1 MATQSTLRQRQ
12 DPLVTLYI
20 YYANLSRDKIR
31 RSSKTTKVIA
41 TIALLFSIIG
51 TGYGGYNW
59 FRERAKERARGKRLL
74 RRNSG
79 IRGKDGSRT
88 IYVPYKDSLTSKVK
102 IYPTKP
108 TTFDAHR
115 RLFLNPPA
123 SARTSDDDPVSRIPP
138 PTTKPGLNLAFL
150 HQFLSLGS
158 IMVPRWGSKET
169 GLLMGHGVF
178 LLLRTYLSLL
188 IARLDGEIVRD
199 LVAGKGRAFTWGI
212 IKWCGI
218 GTLASYTNAMIKFL
232 QSKVSI
238 AFRTRLTRYIHDLY
252 LTADNNYY
260 KLMNL
265 DGSIDQGPDQFIT
278 QDLTLFCSAAA
289 ALYSSMGKPLVDLFV
304 FNYQLYRSLGP
315 LALSGILTGYFS
327 TAVVLRKLSPPF
339 GKLKAVEGKKEGD
352 FRGLHS
358 RLLANAEEIS
368 FYGGADTER
377 VFLARSFKDLQRWM
391 EGIYSLKIRYNM
403 LEDVILKYSW
413 SAFGYLITS
422 LPVFLPAWGGLG
434 GAMELADTSEATGR
448 ERGRMKE
455 FITNKRLML
464 SLADAGGRMMYSIK
478 DISELA
484 GYTSRV
490 YSLISALHR
499 VHANAYAPPRGS
511 QPELFS
517 LEDVQGTIH
526 SGFDG
531 VRLEQVPIVAPS
543 LYPRGGD
550 ELLESLSFVVHSG
563 DHLLIS
569 GPNGVGKS
577 AIARIVAGLWP
588 VYRGLVSRPR
598 GFGLDGIMF
607 LPQRPYLSVGTLRDQ
622 VIYPH
627 TEIDMRD
634 AGVSDSALQKIL
646 EDAHLGYLPSR
657 EGGWDSRKEWK
668 DVLSGGEKQR
678 MAMARIFY
686 HEPRYAFL
694 DEGTS
699 AVSSDV
705 EGLLYEQAKER
716 GITVITIST
725 RASLKKYHT
734 YNLTIGVSSAGEQWE
749 FERIGTA
756 KEKLGVEKELQEI
769 RKHLDQVE
777 EWKKRRE
784 EIEDELRKVWVDNGE
799 LAPPPHE
806 ENLST
811 PEDSGDEIEE
821 MVVIPIDRSFSDGNP
836 ASWPTEERFGRPDDS
851 RYRQKLAEMWL
862 RKNGAHE
869 AGVISTIDELPEGY
883 AIFDRPRGT
892 NPSIRDKF
900 LWGHPVGQYFS
911 STKTFFPHFIY
922 LMTGGT
928 TKCPCELC
936 AKLEKRQQD
945 TPMGP
950 RRGRPP
956 GSFAERRPG
965 TPSEGSSGR
974 PVGRPPGRPRG
985 RGSVR
990 GPGRPPGR
998 PARRPPARPGF
1009 TVVDSEGT
1017 PDVFKFSV
1025 TKLKKLGN
1033 IDCDISE
1040 PASMDWR
1047 AEKPALEEY
1056 LETLD
1061 ARPSY
1066 LPRLGELVLWTP
1078 VFDGELM
1085 WNQTAQC
1092 IQIYSP
1098 ADSKWLEKPEW
1109 RAGVIGQL
1117 PIEDAVLR
1125 DLVETTDKKW
1135 GLNYSGFRVETLPDP
1150 NGSDK
1155 SYSLHYSYVPLK
1167 CIKPFNAFELFL
1179 QGTPRENLHPSI
1191 ENAMTVM
1198 SSFNLVG
1205 KYRFRGEWPNASID
1219 SRGIFIGAEFL
1230 VLGDA
1235 IRLKPKGYKVERRTQ
1250 KPPPVVDVMVVK
1262 EIRLELIQCDE
1273 DLRSKQLAEKYQV
1286 RISGKLYTPDIG
1298 RAQIS
1303 NNGRAA
1309 QALSL
1314 HKVMDAFN
1322 VVGIGGYGEWY
1333 ELYSG
1338 STVDISQD
1346 MVLGRCY
1353 EPDAMKLLFTSLSLG
1368 YDLQG
1373 IMSAREYSQR
1383 ADERIPEGNRW
1394 FWGDFRAQTL
1404 AIDSLNGQDVGHYSE
1419 YRDVKMWRANLRIL
1433 DGTATQADLR
1443 AAKQPAERG
1452 RPSVN
1457 PPISSFAEVGKTS
1470 KLVSTGLGAVDTS
1483 NPVSSAEDE
1492 TSEEVEESG
1501 EVNGNGSG
1509 NGNRTGKESQG
1520 SGSEEDFTT
1529 RMEELRGGTEETEGG
1544 DYVPGNMV

>member
-1 MATQSTLRQRQ
+1 MAAQSTLQKRQ

-20 YYANLSRDKIR
+20 YFASSFRDRVK
-31 RSSKTTKVIA
+31 RSSKATKVIA
-41 TIALLFSIIG
+41 TIALLLSIIG

-88 IYVPYKDSLTSKVK
+88 IYVPYKDSMTSKVK

-123 SARTSDDDPVSRIPP
+123 SARSGDEDPVGRIPP

-158 IMVPRWGSKET
+158 IMVPRWSSKET
-169 GLLMGHGVF
+169 GLLMSHGVF

-212 IKWCGI
+212 LKWCGI

-265 DGSIDQGPDQFIT
+265 DGSIGQGPDQFIT

-377 VFLARSFKDLQRWM
+377 VFLTRSFKDLQRWM

-413 SAFGYLITS
+413 SAFGYLVTS
-422 LPVFLPAWGGLG
+422 LPVFLPAWGGSG
-434 GAMELADTSEATGR
+434 GALELAEKSEASGR

-490 YSLISALHR
+490 YSLVSTLHR
-499 VHANAYAPPRGS
+499 VHANAYYPPRDAQS
-511 QPELFS
+511 ELFS

-526 SGFDG
+526 NGFDG
-531 VRLEQVPIVAPS
+531 VRLEQVPVVAPS
-543 LYPRGGD
+543 LYPMGGD

-598 GFGLDGIMF
+598 GFGLDGAMF

-634 AGVSDSALQKIL
+634 AGFSDSALQKIL
-646 EDAHLGYLPSR
+646 DDAHLGYLPSR

-705 EGLLYEQAKER
+705 EGLLYEQAKDR

-734 YNLTIGVSSAGEQWE
+734 FNLTIGVGADGEQWQ

-756 KEKLGVEKELQEI
+756 KEKLGVEKEIQEI
-769 RKHLDQVE
+769 RKRLDKVD

-784 EIEDELRKVWVDNGE
+784 QIEDELRKVWVNNGE
-799 LAPPPHE
+799 LAPPPYE
-806 ENLST
+806 ESITTAEGENRKIMFSFPLEPQVRGPVE
-811 PEDSGDEIEE
+811 PEPETNIQQNPQNPQIETTQQESEDDSEGV
-821 MVVIPIDRSFSDGNP
+821 VVIPIDRSFSDGDP
-836 ASWPTEERFGRPDDS
+836 STWPTEERFGRPDDTN
-851 RYRQKLAEMWL
+851 YRQKLAELWL
-862 RKNGAHE
+862 RKTGAYE
-869 AGVISTIDELPEGY
+869 PGVTYIIDELPGGY
-883 AIFDRPRGT
+883 VLFDRPRGS
-892 NPSIRDKF
+892 NPAI
-900 LWGHPVGQYFS
+900 V
-911 STKTFFPHFIY
+911 
-922 LMTGGT
+922 
-928 TKCPCELC
+928 
-936 AKLEKRQQD
+936 
-945 TPMGP
+945 
-950 RRGRPP
+950 RRGRPS
-956 GSFAERRPG
+956 GLRR
-965 TPSEGSSGR
+965 
-974 PVGRPPGRPRG
+974 
-985 RGSVR
+985 
-990 GPGRPPGR
+990 PGRPPGKL
-998 PARRPPARPGF
+998 G
-1009 TVVDSEGT
+1009 TIICDNEGT
-1017 PDVFKFSV
+1017 PDVFKFAV
-1025 TKLKKLGN
+1025 TKLKQLGELDN
-1033 IDCDISE
+1033 DISE
-1040 PASMDWR
+1040 PQSMDWR
-1047 AEKPALEEY
+1047 AERAGMEEY

-1061 ARPSY
+1061 MRPSY
-1066 LPRLGELVLWTP
+1066 LPRLGELVLWAP
-1078 VFDGELM
+1078 NFKGELL
-1085 WNQTAQC
+1085 WNQKTQSV
-1092 IQIYSP
+1092 QIYSP
-1098 ADSKWLEKPEW
+1098 KGKWLEKPRW
-1109 RAGVIGQL
+1109 RAGVVGQI
-1117 PIEDAVLR
+1117 PTEETVLQ
-1125 DLVETTDKKW
+1125 DLVESTGKKW

-1155 SYSLHYSYVPLK
+1155 SYSLHYGYVPLK
-1167 CIKPFNAFELFL
+1167 CIKPFNAFEYFL
-1179 QGTPRENLHPSI
+1179 QGTPREQLHPSI
-1191 ENAMTVM
+1191 EHAMTVM
-1198 SSFNLVG
+1198 SSFNLVD
-1205 KYRFRGEWPNASID
+1205 KHRFKGVWPNASIY

-1230 VLGDA
+1230 TVGDA
-1235 IRLKPKGYKVERRTQ
+1235 IRLKPKGHNAEAIAQ
-1250 KPPPVVDVMVVK
+1250 NPPIVDVMLIND
-1262 EIRLELIQCDE
+1262 IRLDLTECDA
-1273 DLRSKQLAEKYQV
+1273 DLKSKHLAEKYDV
-1286 RISGKLYTPDIG
+1286 RISGRVFTTNVE
-1298 RAQIS
+1298 RAQTD
-1303 NNGRAA
+1303 NNGQPVRP
-1309 QALSL
+1309 LSL
-1314 HKVMDAFN
+1314 HDVLDVFN
-1322 VVGIGGYGEWY
+1322 TGGMSGYGEWY
-1333 ELYSG
+1333 EIHPG

-1353 EPDAMKLLFTSLSLG
+1353 EPDAMKLLFNTRSLA
-1368 YDLQG
+1368 YDING
-1373 IMSAREYSQR
+1373 ILSARKYSRQV
-1383 ADERIPEGNRW
+1383 DERIPEGKRW
-1394 FWGDFRAQTL
+1394 FWGDFRTQTL
-1404 AIDSLNGQDVGHYSE
+1404 GIDSLNGEDVGHYSE
-1419 YRDVKMWRANLRIL
+1419 TRDVKMWRANLRIV
-1433 DGTATQADLR
+1433 DGTASQADLK
-1443 AAKQPAERG
+1443 AAKHPAERG
-1452 RPSVN
+1452 RPSIK
-1457 PPISSFAEVGKTS
+1457 PQLAEVSKMS
-1470 KLVSTGLGAVDTS
+1470 KLVSAGLGAVDTS
-1483 NPVSSAEDE
+1483 NPVSETDE
-1492 TSEEVEESG
+1492 ESSDEVEET
-1501 EVNGNGSG
+1501 NGG
-1509 NGNRTGKESQG
+1509 NNGKE
-1520 SGSEEDFTT
+1520 EK
-1529 RMEELRGGTEETEGG
+1529 ELRGGTEETEGG
-1544 DYVPGNMV
+1544 DYVPDNEDEPNSKRSKHSFQVDFGTAGQ